1 MGKYPAGTRVAGVKR
16 YWKCR
21 KRVLFSR
28 LARQSLTLNFGAM
41 QDTCNMSTDK
51 GSLANKSE

>member
-51 GSLANKSE
+51 GSLAN